1 MKKHAFALAAALASF
16 GAMAADIA
24 TTQGQTS
31 LLQGQSTASIES
43 GAVNINSIGAPDS
56 PYKINEQR
64 GTTTIRTAPQVIAPS
79 IANSSGG
86 YNCTGGVSGGGSVIG
101 FGGSA
106 AKSIEMNDCRGFFR
120 MDKAAGRAGAAIKA
134 AQTLGEKIAAAKA
147 AAAERKAVADTRDL
161 ESERAMYAEQAQ
173 KFTKLWDA
181 EYCALEGG
189 AAAYAKAGLECPDE
203 NKRAET
209 ALNDRP
215 RPTLSSDP
223 LIRARQ
229 LGQ

>member
-1 MKKHAFALAAALASF
+1 MKKHAFALALALASF
-16 GAMAADIA
+16 GVMAADIA
-24 TTQGQTS
+24 TTQGQNS
-31 LLQGQSTASIES
+31 VVQGQSTASIAS
-43 GAVNINSIGAPDS
+43 GAIEITSIGAPDS
-56 PYKINEQR
+56 PYKISEQR

-79 IANSSGG
+79 IGNSSGG

-134 AQTLGEKIAAAKA
+134 SRDATLPPE
-147 AAAERKAVADTRDL
+147 
-161 ESERAMYAEQAQ
+161 ERAMYAEQAV

-203 NKRAET
+203 GKRAEA
-209 ALNDRP
+209 ALTDKP
-215 RPTLSSDP
+215 QPTLSSDP

>member
-1 MKKHAFALAAALASF
+1 MKKHAFALALALASF
-16 GAMAADIA
+16 GVMAADIA
-24 TTQGQTS
+24 ATQGQTS
-31 LLQGQSTASIES
+31 LVQGQSTASIAS
-43 GAVNINSIGAPDS
+43 GAVEINSIGAPEL
-56 PYKINEQR
+56 PYKISEQR

-79 IANSSGG
+79 IGNSSGG

-134 AQTLGEKIAAAKA
+134 SRDTTLPPE
-147 AAAERKAVADTRDL
+147 
-161 ESERAMYAEQAQ
+161 ERAMYAEQAI

-203 NKRAET
+203 GKRAEA
-209 ALNDRP
+209 ALTDKP
-215 RPTLSSDP
+215 QSMLSSDP